1 MRQLYYNRAEI
12 YLSDHLPVS
21 AVFEAKVKTVDKA
34 KLSELRSK
42 FQEEFDKDRR
52 EQFAYEIQ
60 EKIKQGV
67 VELARKT
74 LR

>member
-1 MRQLYYNRAEI
+1 M
-12 YLSDHLPVS
+12 
-21 AVFEAKVKTVDKA
+21 KTVDKA

-67 VELARKT
+67 VEVARK
-74 LR
+74 